1 MDQTTYLTKQT
12 PETIDNV
19 RIKLKKIINSENKT
33 EAKITDILALIV
45 EDQSETQSLIK
56 RGFTGIALQNNNLFE
71 QNKKLREEITILNEQ
86 LSVVANK
93 LQEKLDQERLVNEQR
108 IKRKNRKRLP
118 KRDPITKKSYNFFQV
133 HLLTVSILK
142 RLNHSHS
149 SSAN

>member
-19 RIKLKKIINSENKT
+19 RIKLKKIISSENRT
-33 EAKITDILALIV
+33 ETKITDILALIV

-71 QNKKLREEITILNEQ
+71 QNRKLREEITVLNEQ

-93 LQEKLDQERLVNEQR
+93 LQEKLDQERLVN
-108 IKRKNRKRLP
+108 
-118 KRDPITKKSYNFFQV
+118 
-133 HLLTVSILK
+133 
-142 RLNHSHS
+142 
-149 SSAN
+149 